1 MSSEKNAY
9 AEMPVTQKVY
19 KLETPQLLHQPMIV
33 AVDVSTSMDFKEEG
47 QQKTNLKLAE
57 DMLNQIGQDPD
68 LKGEY
73 KKTTDFCVMTFSD
86 DVTTEKDWS
95 PLSEYHGGITLNK
108 VGVTAF
114 HNVVKQSLNAVR
126 AIKSSYKTKG
136 IQCKRPQIFI
146 ITDGYSTDP
155 KYNSSVVAEA
165 KELCE
170 KYMGQFPVISI
181 SLKGGEGR
189 TFDSAKE
196 GLKYIIGNEAMRFQF
211 LTNCEKLSE
220 KEKTAYEQLTE
231 INTNTG
237 TGGVFAMSEDT
248 LSASLQ
254 TLSGLLEKYYG
265 KKVILLIDE
274 YDVPLDKAFQYG
286 YYEEMVS
293 LIRNILGNA
302 LKTNSSLYF
311 AVLTGCLRISKES
324 IFTGLNNLKVMSIT
338 NVQFDEYFGFTDSE
352 VKEML
357 NYYGLMDH
365 FDSMKAW
372 YDGYRFGNQDVY
384 CPWDVLSHCDNLRA
398 DPNARPEDYWSNT
411 SGNAIVR
418 RFIDLANG
426 KTKEEIERL
435 IAGETILKEVRQELT
450 YGELDNSIENLWSVL
465 FTTGY
470 LTQRGMA
477 EGDKYYLV
485 IPNYEI
491 KKLFIRQIREW
502 FRYQTGSDRK
512 TLDRFCNAFPD
523 GDGALIEEL
532 FNDYLWNTIS
542 IRDTAAPN
550 EKKENF
556 YHGILLG
563 ILGFQD
569 DWIVKSNAE
578 SGIGYSDILIETR
591 KNRIGI
597 VVEVKYAEDGNLEAA
612 CQKALQQIED
622 KKYAAGLKEDGMR
635 SIIKYGIACYKKEC
649 KVKKG
654 DA

>member
-1 MSSEKNAY
+1 MNQTLKL
-9 AEMPVTQKVY
+9 PVGIENFEDIR
-19 KLETPQLLHQPMIV
+19 KLGFYYIDKTKLIEQLLQNWGKV
-33 AVDVSTSMDFKEEG
+33 
-47 QQKTNLKLAE
+47 NLFTRPRRFGK
-57 DMLNQIGQDPD
+57 
-68 LKGEY
+68 
-73 KKTTDFCVMTFSD
+73 
-86 DVTTEKDWS
+86 
-95 PLSEYHGGITLNK
+95 TLNMSMLRTFFEIGMDK
-108 VGVTAF
+108 
-114 HNVVKQSLNAVR
+114 SLFEGLYISKN
-126 AIKSSYKTKG
+126 
-136 IQCKRPQIFI
+136 
-146 ITDGYSTDP
+146 
-155 KYNSSVVAEA
+155 
-165 KELCE
+165 KELCDE
-170 KYMGQFPVISI
+170 YMGKYPVIFL
-181 SLKGGEGR
+181 SLKGIDGL
-189 TFDSAKE
+189 TFEEA
-196 GLKYIIGNEAMRFQF
+196 IIRITTIIKNEARRHHYLKNSDKLIEEEIKQFQS
-211 LTNCEKLSE
+211 LLDGKADDITDSIRLLSE
-220 KEKTAYEQLTE
+220 
-231 INTNTG
+231 
-237 TGGVFAMSEDT
+237 
-248 LSASLQ
+248 
-254 TLSGLLEKYYG
+254 LLCKHYG
-265 KKVILLIDE
+265 KKTIILIDE
-274 YDVPLDKAFQYG
+274 YDVPLDKAFQKG
-286 YYEEMVS
+286 YYDEMVE
-293 LIRNILGNA
+293 LMRGLLGQV
-302 LKTNSSLYF
+302 LKTNDFLQF

-324 IFTGLNNLKVMSIT
+324 IFTGLNNFEVLSIL
-338 NVQFDEYFGFTDSE
+338 NVQYDECFGFTDTE
-352 VKEML
+352 VKKIL
-357 NYYGLMDH
+357 SDYNLSDH
-365 FDSMKAW
+365 YLQIREW
-372 YDGYRFGNQDVY
+372 YDGYRFGNTDIY
-384 CPWDVLSHCDNLRA
+384 CPWDVIRYCKSLCA
-398 DPNARPEDYWSNT
+398 DPDALPEDFWSNS
-411 SGNAIVR
+411 SGNEIVR
-418 RFIDLANG
+418 RFIDKADIQ
-426 KTKEEIERL
+426 TKNEIERL
-435 IAGETILKEVRQELT
+435 ISGECIEKEIAEELT
-450 YGELDNSIENLWSVL
+450 YNELDKSIENLWSVL

>member
-1 MSSEKNAY
+1 MTYRKKLPIGIEFFDELLQEDFYYVDKTGMIAELLKNWS
-9 AEMPVTQKVY
+9 KVILFTRPRRFG
-19 KLETPQLLHQPMIV
+19 K
-33 AVDVSTSMDFKEEG
+33 
-47 QQKTNLKLAE
+47 
-57 DMLNQIGQDPD
+57 
-68 LKGEY
+68 
-73 KKTTDFCVMTFSD
+73 
-86 DVTTEKDWS
+86 
-95 PLSEYHGGITLNK
+95 
-108 VGVTAF
+108 
-114 HNVVKQSLNAVR
+114 SLN
-126 AIKSSYKTKG
+126 ISMLKTFFEIGCDKTLFQG
-136 IQCKRPQIFI
+136 LKI
-146 ITDGYSTDP
+146 S
-155 KYNSSVVAEA
+155 EE
-165 KELCE
+165 KELCKE
-170 KYMGQFPVISI
+170 YMGQFPVISI
-181 SLKGGEGR
+181 SLKGVEGLN
-189 TFDSAKE
+189 FESAKE
-196 GLKYIIGNEAMRFQF
+196 GLAYIIGKEAMRFYF
-211 LTNCEKLSE
+211 LKDSPHLTEEEKGIYQGYIATEKGGFTIGSDAEKLV
-220 KEKTAYEQLTE
+220 TAV
-231 INTNTG
+231 NG
-237 TGGVFAMSEDT
+237 
-248 LSASLQ
+248 LSSM
-254 TLSGLLEKYYG
+254 LEKHYG

-293 LIRNILGNA
+293 FIRNFLGNA
-302 LKTNSSLYF
+302 LKTNPSLYF

-338 NVQFDEYFGFTDSE
+338 NVQFEEYFGFTDSE

-365 FDSMKAW
+365 FDSMKDW

-398 DPNARPEDYWSNT
+398 NPNARPEDYWSNT

-426 KTKEEIERL
+426 KTKDEIERL
-435 IAGETILKEVRQELT
+435 IAGETILKEINQELT

-477 EGDKYYLV
+477 DGDKYYLV

-491 KKLFIRQIREW
+491 RKLFIRQIREW
-502 FRYQTGSDRK
+502 FRYQAGSDRK
-512 TLDRFCNAFPD
+512 TLDKFCNAFPD
-523 GDGALIEEL
+523 GDGELIEEL

-542 IRDTAAPN
+542 IRDTTVRN

-591 KNRIGI
+591 RNRIGI
-597 VVEVKYAEDGNLEAA
+597 VVEMKYAEDGNLEAA

-622 KKYAAGLKEDGMR
+622 KKYESKLKEDGMR
-635 SIIKYGIACYKKEC
+635 RIIKYGIACYKKEC
-649 KVKKG
+649 KVKMGHALAGK
-654 DA
+654 

>member
-1 MSSEKNAY
+1 MTYRKKLPIGIEFFDELIQEDFYYVDKTGMIAELLKNWSK
-9 AEMPVTQKVY
+9 VTLFTRPRRFGK
-19 KLETPQLLHQPMIV
+19 
-33 AVDVSTSMDFKEEG
+33 
-47 QQKTNLKLAE
+47 
-57 DMLNQIGQDPD
+57 
-68 LKGEY
+68 
-73 KKTTDFCVMTFSD
+73 
-86 DVTTEKDWS
+86 
-95 PLSEYHGGITLNK
+95 
-108 VGVTAF
+108 
-114 HNVVKQSLNAVR
+114 SLNMSMLK
-126 AIKSSYKTKG
+126 IFFEIGCNKTLFQGLK
-136 IQCKRPQIFI
+136 I
-146 ITDGYSTDP
+146 S
-155 KYNSSVVAEA
+155 EE

-170 KYMGQFPVISI
+170 EYMGQFPVISI
-181 SLKGGEGR
+181 SLKGVEGLD
-189 TFDSAKE
+189 FESAKY
-196 GLKYIIGNEAMRFQF
+196 GLAYIIGKEAMRFYF
-211 LTNCEKLSE
+211 L
-220 KEKTAYEQLTE
+220 KTSPKLTE
-231 INTNTG
+231 EEKNIYQGYINTTK
-237 TGGVFAMSEDT
+237 GGFTIADDMENLVTAING
-248 LSASLQ
+248 LSS
-254 TLSGLLEKYYG
+254 LLEKHYG

-286 YYEEMVS
+286 YYEKMVS
-293 LIRNILGNA
+293 FIRNFLGNA

-311 AVLTGCLRISKES
+311 AVLTGCLRVSKES
-324 IFTGLNNLKVMSIT
+324 IFTGLNNLRVMSIT
-338 NVQFDEYFGFTDSE
+338 NVQFEEYFGFTDSE

-357 NYYGLMDH
+357 NYYGLMDY

-426 KTKEEIERL
+426 KTKDEIERL
-435 IAGETILKEVRQELT
+435 IAGETIVKEINQELT

-477 EGDKYYLV
+477 DGDKYYLV

-491 KKLFIRQIREW
+491 RKLFIRKIREW
-502 FRYQTGSDRK
+502 FRYQAGSDRK
-512 TLDRFCNAFPD
+512 RLDKFCNAFPD
-523 GDGALIEEL
+523 GDGSLIEEL

-591 KNRIGI
+591 RNRIGI
-597 VVEVKYAEDGNLEAA
+597 VVEMKYAENGNLEAA

-622 KKYAAGLKEDGMR
+622 KKYEARLKEDGMR

-649 KVKKG
+649 KVKMG
-654 DA
+654 NQ

>member
-1 MSSEKNAY
+1 MAYRKKLPIGIDNFEKLIQEDFYYVDKTGMIAELLKNWSE
-9 AEMPVTQKVY
+9 V
-19 KLETPQLLHQPMIV
+19 
-33 AVDVSTSMDFKEEG
+33 
-47 QQKTNLKLAE
+47 NLFTRPRRFGK
-57 DMLNQIGQDPD
+57 
-68 LKGEY
+68 
-73 KKTTDFCVMTFSD
+73 
-86 DVTTEKDWS
+86 
-95 PLSEYHGGITLNK
+95 
-108 VGVTAF
+108 
-114 HNVVKQSLNAVR
+114 SLNM
-126 AIKSSYKTKG
+126 SMLKTFFEIGCDKTLFQG
-136 IQCKRPQIFI
+136 LKISEEKEMCK
-146 ITDGYSTDP
+146 
-155 KYNSSVVAEA
+155 E
-165 KELCE
+165 
-170 KYMGQFPVISI
+170 YMGQFPVISI
-181 SLKGGEGR
+181 SLKGVEGLN
-189 TFDSAKE
+189 FESAKE
-196 GLKYIIGNEAMRFQF
+196 GLAYIIGKEAMRFYF
-211 LTNCEKLSE
+211 L
-220 KEKTAYEQLTE
+220 KTSPKLTE
-231 INTNTG
+231 EEKKIYQGYINTAKSGFTIASDMENLVTAING
-237 TGGVFAMSEDT
+237 
-248 LSASLQ
+248 LSSM
-254 TLSGLLEKYYG
+254 LEKHYG

-293 LIRNILGNA
+293 LIRNLLGNA

-311 AVLTGCLRISKES
+311 AVLTGCLRVSKES
-324 IFTGLNNLKVMSIT
+324 IFTGLNNLRVMSIT
-338 NVQFDEYFGFTDSE
+338 NVRFEEYFGFTDSE

-365 FDSMKAW
+365 FDTIKAW
-372 YDGYRFGNQDVY
+372 YDGYRFGNKDVY

-398 DPNARPEDYWSNT
+398 DPDARPEDYWSNT

-426 KTKEEIERL
+426 KTKDEIERL
-435 IAGETILKEVRQELT
+435 IGGEMILKEINQELT

-470 LTQRGMA
+470 LTQRGRA
-477 EGDKYYLV
+477 GGDKYYLV

-502 FRYQTGSDRK
+502 FRYQAGSDRK
-512 TLDRFCNAFPD
+512 TLDKFCNAFPE

-542 IRDTAAPN
+542 IRDTAVSN

-591 KNRIGI
+591 RNRIGI
-597 VVEVKYAEDGNLEAA
+597 VVEIKYAEDGNLEDA
-612 CQKALQQIED
+612 CQRALQQIED
-622 KKYAAGLKEDGMR
+622 KKYEAKLKEDGMR

-649 KVKKG
+649 KVKMG